1 MWAVAVD
8 RREMPGFGSMAG
20 DGRWREIGG
29 NGVNG
34 SWSPWRTRMSGSR
47 HATGEYVYRLVEWR
61 GRLIAGFGDASGAA
75 QVWAYTPGSERLME
89 QKG

>member
-1 MWAVAVD
+1 
-8 RREMPGFGSMAG
+8 
-20 DGRWREIGG
+20 
-29 NGVNG
+29 
-34 SWSPWRTRMSGSR
+34 MSGSR
-47 HATGEYVYRLVEWR
+47 HATAEYVYRLVEWR